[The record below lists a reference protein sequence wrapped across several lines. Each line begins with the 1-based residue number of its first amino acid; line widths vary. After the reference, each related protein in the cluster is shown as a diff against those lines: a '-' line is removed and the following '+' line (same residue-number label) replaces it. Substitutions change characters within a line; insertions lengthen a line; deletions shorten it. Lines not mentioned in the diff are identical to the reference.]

1 MAASSAVST
10 TCGFILFLGSIH
22 SAAPQTPGADSTF
35 PDQETAEETI
45 DVPSPAQPGASA
57 ALRIRAIAGSP
68 LYRDTKLY
76 QRLEVH
82 PSPDLTLF
90 GLTEK
95 DPGEV
100 AVADF
105 VTFHARWSASSTR
118 DFVFGDLRPG
128 FARGLVFSRSPGRDG
143 SGMPSIRRDSR
154 YLGHRSSSENA
165 AFRGAATRIGRSGGT
180 ELLLL
185 AGLGRRD
192 ARLDES
198 GTARSLPE
206 SGLHVTESERHRK
219 RALRSSVSALR
230 LRRIGASRS
239 IGITVQGM
247 RHDRSVDLRQP
258 GKVAHGFVGRS
269 RQTLGIDG
277 TIGRTR
283 RGQISLEA
291 AVDDRREW
299 ALEAAGRL
307 PVGRSRLGGLLQMT
321 SPSFFSL
328 FGAQSGSAGGN
339 KRRVLLVAAGRSGGS
354 SWKLHAEQVV
364 RQSPTLTNPLS
375 ALRQVWG
382 LEAGRLIHKRARFTC
397 ALQKRS
403 SSRWRASSGPYV
415 VQQVRGRFDLALG
428 HFVSGERGRW
438 TTSARLRLE
447 GTRVREA
454 IRSLEPETAEDGLAT
469 SISVKGAV
477 PSGFEYALLVS
488 RFRTASY
495 GARVYEYEW
504 DLPGTISVRPLFG
517 NGWRAVA
524 LTRWRWSGIGFALRY
539 RWYRDR
545 TRTAYLL
552 GFQVET
558 TAKRISRSVDTPGKP
573 G

>member
-10 TCGFILFLGSIH
+10 TCSFMLFLGSIH
-22 SAAPQTPGADSTF
+22 AAAPQTPGADSTF

-45 DVPSPAQPGASA
+45 EVPSPAQPGASV

-105 VTFHARWSASSTR
+105 VTFHARWSASSSY
-118 DFVFGDLRPG
+118 DFALGDLRPG

-165 AFRGAATRIGRSGGT
+165 AFRGAAVRLGRPGGT

-185 AGLGRRD
+185 AGLDRRD

-198 GTARSLPE
+198 GIARSLPE
-206 SGLHVTESERHRK
+206 SGLHVTESERRRK
-219 RALRSSVSALR
+219 NALRSIVSALR

-239 IGITVQGM
+239 IGITAKGM

-328 FGAQSGSAGGN
+328 FGAQSGKTGGN
-339 KRRVLLVAAGRSGGS
+339 KAARAPRGGGKERWLELETPRRASCSTVADSHKSVEGSETGLGPGSRSSDSQARAHHVRPAKTRELALARLLRAVRRAAGTRALRSGPG
-354 SWKLHAEQVV
+354 
-364 RQSPTLTNPLS
+364 P
-375 ALRQVWG
+375 LRQ
-382 LEAGRLIHKRARFTC
+382 RRTRAVDD
-397 ALQKRS
+397 KRS
-403 SSRWRASSGPYV
+403 P
-415 VQQVRGRFDLALG
+415 Q
-428 HFVSGERGRW
+428 
-438 TTSARLRLE
+438 ARRDE
-447 GTRVREA
+447 G
-454 IRSLEPETAEDGLAT
+454 
-469 SISVKGAV
+469 
-477 PSGFEYALLVS
+477 
-488 RFRTASY
+488 
-495 GARVYEYEW
+495 
-504 DLPGTISVRPLFG
+504 
-517 NGWRAVA
+517 
-524 LTRWRWSGIGFALRY
+524 
-539 RWYRDR
+539 
-545 TRTAYLL
+545 
-552 GFQVET
+552 
-558 TAKRISRSVDTPGKP
+558 SRSDSLSRV
-573 G
+573 